1 MEKIH
6 RKFEEIPVWKLSREL
21 CKDIYSAAKS
31 PKFAEDRGLFDQI
44 TRAVV
49 SILSNVA
56 EGVERSSTADLIN
69 FLFIA
74 KGSAGEVRS
83 QLYVAEDQGYISP
96 NRAAELRVK
105 AEIISRQLSAWI
117 QSMQTTDFNPGPRF
131 HKEKSQSELKHEQ
144 GRKWLEENLKK
155 KEEERLK
162 NKSL

>member
-1 MEKIH
+1 MGKMH
-6 RKFEEIPVWKLSREL
+6 RKFEDIPVWKLSREL

-31 PKFAEDRGLFDQI
+31 AKFAEDRGLVDQI

-74 KGSAGEVRS
+74 KGSSGEVRS
-83 QLYVAEDQGYISP
+83 QVYVAEDQGYISP
-96 NRAAELRVK
+96 DRAAELRAK
-105 AEIISRQLSAWI
+105 AENISRQLSAWI
-117 QSMQTTDFNPGPRF
+117 QSMQTPDFNPGPRF
-131 HKEKSQSELKHEQ
+131 HKEKSQSELRCEQ
-144 GRKWLEENLKK
+144 DRKLLEEKLKK
-155 KEEERLK
+155 KDEERLR